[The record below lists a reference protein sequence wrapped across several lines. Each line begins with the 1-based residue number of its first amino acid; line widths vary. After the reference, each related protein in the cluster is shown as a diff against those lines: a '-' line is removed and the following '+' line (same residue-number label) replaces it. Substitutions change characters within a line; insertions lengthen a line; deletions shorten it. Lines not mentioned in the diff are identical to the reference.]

1 MRWQPTGLWRNP
13 DFVRLWAGR
22 AISAMGSRITREGL
36 PLTAVL
42 VLAATP
48 QQMSLLVVIGTVSVL
63 LVGLFAE
70 VWVDRRRRP
79 ARPVAYRAPDRRGGA
94 DRRADCLLRRGRPIV
109 SAPAGLARASGRGQQ
124 QAGGQRRDS
133 RDRRAGAGGHAG
145 ATGDGAYRHRARRA

>member
-48 QQMSLLVVIGTVSVL
+48 QQMSLLAVMGTGSVL
-63 LVGLFAE
+63 LVGLFAG
-70 VWVDRRRRP
+70 VWVDRRRR
-79 ARPVAYRAPDRRGGA
+79 
-94 DRRADCLLRRGRPIV
+94 RPIMIAADLGRALLLL
-109 SAPAGLARASGRGQQ
+109 SIPAAALLGQLQVEHLIVVARL
-124 QAGGQRRDS
+124 
-133 RDRRAGAGGHAG
+133 
-145 ATGDGAYRHRARRA
+145 TGVLTDFFNVADQSLLPALVCREDLVEGN